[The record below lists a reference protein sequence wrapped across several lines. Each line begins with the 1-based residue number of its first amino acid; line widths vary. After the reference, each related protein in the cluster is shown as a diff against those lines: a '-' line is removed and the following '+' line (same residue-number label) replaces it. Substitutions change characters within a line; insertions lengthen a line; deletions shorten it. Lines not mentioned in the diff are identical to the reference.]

1 MADGVGSTG
10 GVEGSSGK
18 WGKRERE
25 VRASFLWARV
35 NGIVADW
42 GRQPARKWHGDMGR
56 MVAGFGGKEWGKW
69 AQDGREV
76 EERGG
81 IWAHAREKRGEA

>member
-25 VRASFLWARV
+25 
-35 NGIVADW
+35 